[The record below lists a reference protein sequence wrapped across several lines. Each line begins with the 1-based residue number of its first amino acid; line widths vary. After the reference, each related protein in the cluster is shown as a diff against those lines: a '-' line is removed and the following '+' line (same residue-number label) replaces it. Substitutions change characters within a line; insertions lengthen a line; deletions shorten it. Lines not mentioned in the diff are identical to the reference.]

1 MEVLRVER
9 IINSKTFKISNPK
22 NLSELHVLLMQ
33 LVEESKIVKFMGE
46 ITLSSNVSSAVLLL
60 NGSAG
65 EQLTSVMIA
74 TLGKTRET
82 TSLKRSL
89 LNFLN
94 VRENENALLR

>member
-9 IINSKTFKISNPK
+9 IISSKTSKISNPK
-22 NLSELHVLLMQ
+22 NLSELHVLQMQ
-33 LVEESKIVKFMGE
+33 LVEESKIVKFMEE
-46 ITLSSNVSSAVLLL
+46 ITLSSNASFAVLLL

-65 EQLTSVMIA
+65 EQLTSVMTA
-74 TLGKTRET
+74 TLVKTRET

-94 VRENENALLR
+94 VRENENVLLR